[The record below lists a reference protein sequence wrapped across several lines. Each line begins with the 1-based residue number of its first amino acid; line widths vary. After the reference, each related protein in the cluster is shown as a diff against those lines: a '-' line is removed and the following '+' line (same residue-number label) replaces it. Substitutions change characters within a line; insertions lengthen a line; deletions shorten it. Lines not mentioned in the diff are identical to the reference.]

1 MEVLC
6 REYWHANQEGSGPL
20 LAATISP
27 IAPPSYLNRLDAIY
41 RETNAASI
49 NRDISYSLTKTA
61 NAAIQ
66 YPNPEINTWTEI
78 YSAYWYA
85 IGAILAA
92 EQATIKPDWTKVYEA
107 WKDFANTVIK
117 GYSSGVLEAWTL
129 PVLYTAGKHLRTFAI
144 KADANAKASG
154 DDAAFNAGGLQDDI
168 AGDFGR
174 NEKLEDA
181 ARVINRMF
189 TLCISDRYVVI
200 EQTFP
205 PHLLHETLAESA
217 TSRAPLE
224 ESRKWGLYYT
234 TNLLFKT
241 YFKLNSI
248 GLSKNIL
255 RALSASRTDMPTLEA
270 FPRSHIVTFKYYV
283 GVIQF
288 LEEDYAQAE
297 ENLTS
302 AWHMCHRSATRNIEL
317 ILTYLIPTLL
327 LTRQQ
332 LPSPRLLSPYPRLG
346 SLFAPLTLAIRTG
359 SLSAFDTA
367 LAEGEH
373 EFVRRRMY
381 LTLERGRDICLRNL
395 LRKVYLAGDLDEE
408 GKRNTR
414 IYVRDFAVAIRLGES
429 GGRSG
434 ESIDVEMDGAAAGN
448 NDEVE
453 CLLAN
458 MIYKV
463 LSKSFSFTS
472 SLTTHTLTHTQ
483 IF

>member
-6 REYWHANQEGSGPL
+6 REYWHANHEGSGQL

-27 IAPPSYLNRLDAIY
+27 IAPPSYLNRLEAIH
-41 RETNAASI
+41 RDTNAASLG
-49 NRDISYSLTKTA
+49 RDISYSLTKTA

-66 YPNPEINTWTEI
+66 YPDPQISSWTEI

-85 IGAILAA
+85 TGAILAA
-92 EQATIKPDWTKVYEA
+92 EHPKTKPDWTKVYEA
-107 WKDFANTVIK
+107 WKDVANTVIK

-129 PVLYTAGKHLRTFAI
+129 PVLYTAGKHLRAFAI
-144 KADANAKASG
+144 KADESAKANGADASFNVGGLHDDIG
-154 DDAAFNAGGLQDDI
+154 DD
-168 AGDFGR
+168 FGK

-189 TLCISDRYVVI
+189 TLCISDRYVAI
-200 EQTFP
+200 EENVNITP
-205 PHLLHETLAESA
+205 DRRTLAESA
-217 TSRAPLE
+217 ISRAPLE

-255 RALSASRTDMPTLEA
+255 RALSASKTDMPSLES

-346 SLFAPLTLAIRTG
+346 SLFAPLTQAIRIG
-359 SLSAFDTA
+359 SLSAFDNA
-367 LAEGEH
+367 LTEGEH
-373 EFVRRRMY
+373 EFVKRRIY

-414 IYVRDFAVAIRLGES
+414 IHVRDFAAAIRLGEAGDS
-429 GGRSG
+429 SVDGMDVDMGASAG
-434 ESIDVEMDGAAAGN
+434 EN

-453 CLLAN
+453 CLVAN

-463 LSKSFSFTS
+463 RNE
-472 SLTTHTLTHTQ
+472 TLFPAHRS
-483 IF
+483 

>member
-1 MEVLC
+1 
-6 REYWHANQEGSGPL
+6 
-20 LAATISP
+20 
-27 IAPPSYLNRLDAIY
+27 
-41 RETNAASI
+41 
-49 NRDISYSLTKTA
+49 
-61 NAAIQ
+61 
-66 YPNPEINTWTEI
+66 
-78 YSAYWYA
+78 
-85 IGAILAA
+85 
-92 EQATIKPDWTKVYEA
+92 
-107 WKDFANTVIK
+107 
-117 GYSSGVLEAWTL
+117 
-129 PVLYTAGKHLRTFAI
+129 
-144 KADANAKASG
+144 
-154 DDAAFNAGGLQDDI
+154 
-168 AGDFGR
+168 
-174 NEKLEDA
+174 
-181 ARVINRMF
+181 
-189 TLCISDRYVVI
+189 
-200 EQTFP
+200 
-205 PHLLHETLAESA
+205 
-217 TSRAPLE
+217 
-224 ESRKWGLYYT
+224 
-234 TNLLFKT
+234 
-241 YFKLNSI
+241 
-248 GLSKNIL
+248 
-255 RALSASRTDMPTLEA
+255 MPALEA
-270 FPRSHIVTFKYYV
+270 FPHSHIVTFKYYV

-288 LEEDYAQAE
+288 LEEDYAQAQ

-373 EFVRRRMY
+373 EFVRRRIY

-429 GGRSG
+429 GGRNAEG
-434 ESIDVEMDGAAAGN
+434 MDVEMDGSAAVGEN

-463 LSKSFSFTS
+463 ISDYISLNHFLTIHSLPPPSYTS
-472 SLTTHTLTHTQ
+472 SNLTSPTEPPKRLHLPRTRHRRPLQKRRLPHHRHLTAPHLLVSHSLPLSISQ
-483 IF
+483 